1 MIDRPIF
8 KLEFFFFFAPTHQ
21 QQVNYVDSFER
32 NELDDML
39 NSNTRRTN
47 VVIFSPSENL
57 KRKILGYFRELS
69 RAAGK
74 RAVESAARQPPMF
87 LRLLWGARIRETP
100 KTKKKNNNICA
111 VRLSSAIAFQSYFPF
126 SILLLLFDIVGIKLP
141 LPVVTPPPPYQRL
154 HLPLASFC
162 AIPQHIIDRLSCRNN
177 LIQPGKINDEVE
189 TAVGIDITYS
199 SVLTAWAGLSK

>member
-87 LRLLWGARIRETP
+87 LRLL
-100 KTKKKNNNICA
+100 
-111 VRLSSAIAFQSYFPF
+111 
-126 SILLLLFDIVGIKLP
+126 
-141 LPVVTPPPPYQRL
+141 
-154 HLPLASFC
+154 
-162 AIPQHIIDRLSCRNN
+162 
-177 LIQPGKINDEVE
+177 
-189 TAVGIDITYS
+189 
-199 SVLTAWAGLSK
+199 